1 MNDGNGTGTRVLIV
15 APSPDKIGGQA
26 IQARR
31 LIEAF
36 VSSPEIGLTFLP
48 NDPPTPFSGIKYLRT
63 VAASI
68 RFWISLLIKVPT
80 ADVVHVFSAGMTGY
94 AIATLPPLI
103 VARIFGVPVV
113 LNYHSGEL
121 REHIEQWPQTSLP
134 TMRRFQRVVV
144 PSEFLVTIFAEHG
157 IKAKAIFNFIDADR
171 FAFRKRDPLRPV
183 FLSNRNFEPH
193 YNVADCLRAF
203 RIIRERFPEARL
215 IVAGHGSQEIELKEV
230 AVELGLENV
239 EFVGRVD
246 PTEMAP
252 LYDRA
257 DVFLNSSVVDNMPL
271 SIIESFAAGL
281 PVVTYATGG
290 IPFIVEHERNG
301 LLVETMLPEGLADA
315 ATRLLK
321 DPKLAAGIIRNARED
336 VAKYSVHRVRE
347 DWIKFYKDL
356 GSV

>member
-1 MNDGNGTGTRVLIV
+1 MNEGNEARTRVLIV

-36 VSSPEIGLTFLP
+36 DGNPEIELTFLP
-48 NDPPTPFSGIKYLRT
+48 NDPPTPFSGMKYLRT

-68 RFWISLLIKVPT
+68 RFWISLLIQVST
-80 ADVVHVFSAGMTGY
+80 ADVVHVFSAGMSGY
-94 AIATLPPLI
+94 VIATLPPLI
-103 VARIFGVPVV
+103 VSRIFGVPAV

-121 REHIEQWPQTSLP
+121 REHIEHWPQTSLP

-144 PSEFLVTIFAEHG
+144 PSEFLVAIFADYG
-157 IKAKAIFNFIDADR
+157 IRARAIFNFVDSDR
-171 FAFRKRDPLRPV
+171 FAFRKREPLRPV

-203 RIIRERFPEARL
+203 RIIRERFSEARL
-215 IVAGHGSQEIELKEV
+215 IVAGHGSQESELKEL
-230 AVELGLENV
+230 AAELGPDGI
-239 EFVGRVD
+239 EFVGRVE
-246 PTEMAP
+246 PAEMPA

-290 IPFIVEHERNG
+290 IPYLVDHQRNG
-301 LLVETMLPEGLADA
+301 LLVDKPSPVGLANA
-315 ATRLLK
+315 AIRLL
-321 DPKLAAGIIRNARED
+321 DDAKLAAGVIENARAD
-336 VAKYSVHRVRE
+336 VAKYSFESVRQ
-347 DWIKFYKDL
+347 DWVDFYTKL

>member
-1 MNDGNGTGTRVLIV
+1 MNDGNETRTRVLIV

-36 VSSPEIGLTFLP
+36 DGNPEIELSFLP

-68 RFWISLLIKVPT
+68 RFWFSLLIKVPT

-94 AIATLPPLI
+94 VIATLPPLI
-103 VARIFGVPVV
+103 VARIFGVPAV

-144 PSEFLVTIFAEHG
+144 PSEFLVKIFAGHG
-157 IKAKAIFNFIDADR
+157 IKADAIFNFVDADR

-203 RIIRERFPEARL
+203 RIIRERFPDARL
-215 IVAGHGSQEIELKEV
+215 IVAGYGSQEPELKGL
-230 AVELGLENV
+230 ADDLELGNV
-239 EFVGRVD
+239 EFVGRVE
-246 PTEMAP
+246 PAEMP
-252 LYDRA
+252 SLYDRA

-290 IPFIVEHERNG
+290 IPFIVENERNG
-301 LLVETMLPEGLADA
+301 LLVESLSPEGLAEA
-315 ATRLLK
+315 AIRLLE
-321 DPKLAAGIIRNARED
+321 DPKLAAGIIKSARDD
-336 VAKYSVHRVRE
+336 VAKYSFERVRR
-347 DWIKFYKDL
+347 DWIDFFRKL
-356 GSV
+356 G